1 MHHMQTHIHTD
12 LYRNIW
18 IHTGRPINIFLMEL
32 KCGKLQI
39 VQWVNRFRSQARDSQ
54 LEIKERRST
63 NREHQVAYVTEKLA
77 DK

>member
-1 MHHMQTHIHTD
+1 
-12 LYRNIW
+12 
-18 IHTGRPINIFLMEL
+18 MEL